1 MPSDQDLLELRR
13 AGRCYTTG
21 YAVGWA
27 EELCER
33 ARADGLDARSRA
45 ADDVGMEVWIP
56 DHPAC
61 PHCGANGCVT
71 CNFTGMRDGKSP
83 EPPPLVLR
91 PLIWFLFRVN
101 RWLALFA
108 SRLLETRVGRRFD
121 YAFEGRFLIWRMKR
135 QRGRPF
141 GRLARRLSGL

>member
-45 ADDVGMEVWIP
+45 ADDVGMEVWIE

-71 CNFTGMRDGKSP
+71 CKYTGLQGGELP
-83 EPPPLVLR
+83 EPAPPLLR
-91 PLIWFLFRVN
+91 PVVWLLFRLNYWVARLTSQFWGTRFGN
-101 RWLALFA
+101 RF
-108 SRLLETRVGRRFD
+108 ETRFGD
-121 YAFEGRFLIWRMKR
+121 RFLIWHVTRR
-135 QRGRPF
+135 RRRPF
-141 GRLARRLSGL
+141 GRLARKLSGL